1 MDGDHSLEGGLGVAA
16 GIEENVDGTIK
27 LGGGT
32 VEHVAEVSCLEAF
45 EGLEEAEETG
55 AGAGGRH
62 GMDVD
67 TSFREKVADVVGVGR
82 GLGGSGG
89 VVEETAIEDGLGDA
103 CRFGFAL
110 FDTVAQP
117 ALMRGGD
124 ARLHQPLLIA
134 VGVEEVHFVHI
145 LLAARIA
152 GRLKDTNSTTSH
164 TPALPW

>member
-16 GIEENVDGTIK
+16 GIEENVDGTIE

-117 ALMRGGD
+117 AFVCGGD

-152 GRLKDTNSTTSH
+152 G
-164 TPALPW
+164 